1 MELIGLGSVVGGKTI
16 GDVKL
21 VWHGSGND
29 CRNGRGNVECV
40 VM

>member
-1 MELIGLGSVVGGKTI
+1 MIELESVISGKTI

-29 CRNGRGNVECV
+29 WRNGRGNVECV